1 MSAGRPQVLLVN
13 PRMCSPR
20 SVRLPLS
27 LLALGAALDGK
38 YSYRLI
44 DGNVDPDAV
53 GAVLAA
59 LATPGSRAPDGA
71 PAAGRAGGGG
81 GGDGTVA
88 LVGVSVMPGPQVGPA
103 IALSSAVRAA
113 FPAVPIVWG
122 GYFPT
127 LYPESAINAPYVD
140 YVVRGQGEGTLL
152 DLLERLPD
160 AGAPAP
166 PLDSAADAGALAGV
180 DGLTFKQGGEVRHN
194 PDRRFR
200 GADDYPPLPYERLG
214 DLTPYLRPSFMG
226 SRTAVHQAAIGCRYH
241 CEFCGV
247 VTMFNGT
254 TRLQGARRLEQAVA
268 TLRGSYGA
276 DAIQFYDHNFFD
288 REETSVP
295 LLEAL
300 ARLAVP
306 WWCYARADT
315 MAGFSPAT
323 WDLVRRSRLRMAYI
337 GAEAASDEALR
348 QMKKGS
354 RVEHTLAVARL
365 CRENGVVPELSFVLG
380 GPEDPEGETE
390 RTLTFIKRLKQVHP
404 ECEVVLYFYSPTPR
418 RAAPTATAS
427 GGSLRLPVMDSYGK
441 GGPPLPT
448 TPLEWTERQWID
460 YVCHQDAPWLT
471 PRLRR
476 RVRDFATVLGCRFPT
491 VQDHATPRW
500 GKAVLR
506 NLARWRYRSGRY
518 ENPWE
523 LELARR
529 WVPLRQPQSESL

>member
-1 MSAGRPQVLLVN
+1 M
-13 PRMCSPR
+13 
-20 SVRLPLS
+20 
-27 LLALGAALDGK
+27 
-38 YSYRLI
+38 
-44 DGNVDPDAV
+44 
-53 GAVLAA
+53 
-59 LATPGSRAPDGA
+59 
-71 PAAGRAGGGG
+71 
-81 GGDGTVA
+81 
-88 LVGVSVMPGPQVGPA
+88 
-103 IALSSAVRAA
+103 
-113 FPAVPIVWG
+113 
-122 GYFPT
+122 
-127 LYPESAINAPYVD
+127 
-140 YVVRGQGEGTLL
+140 
-152 DLLERLPD
+152 
-160 AGAPAP
+160 
-166 PLDSAADAGALAGV
+166 
-180 DGLTFKQGGEVRHN
+180 
-194 PDRRFR
+194 
-200 GADDYPPLPYERLG
+200 
-214 DLTPYLRPSFMG
+214 
-226 SRTAVHQAAIGCRYH
+226 
-241 CEFCGV
+241 
-247 VTMFNGT
+247 
-254 TRLQGARRLEQAVA
+254 
-268 TLRGSYGA
+268 
-276 DAIQFYDHNFFD
+276 QFYDHNFFD

-295 LLEAL
+295 LLEGL

-380 GPEDPEGETE
+380 GPDDPEGETE

-418 RAAPTATAS
+418 RAAAS
-427 GGSLRLPVMDSYGK
+427 AAAGGSLRLPVMASYGK
-441 GGPPLPT
+441 DGPALPA
-448 TPLEWTERQWID
+448 TPLEWTERRWID

-518 ENPWE
+518 GHPWE

-529 WVPLRQPQSESL
+529 LVPLRQPQSESL